1 MDVVVRH
8 RTKMQN
14 SVKNARKIFTT
25 CVRLCVCGL
34 GQSAAATQPDRWCR
48 HSRQIASSSLADRR
62 DLDFTRFH
70 LASFGFGSAACATAL
85 QW

>member
-1 MDVVVRH
+1 MGVVVRLH
-8 RTKMQN
+8 QN
-14 SVKNARKIFTT
+14 AKQCEERPENIYNLCAFV
-25 CVRLCVCGL
+25 CVCGL
-34 GQSAAATQPDRWCR
+34 GQSAAATQSDRWCR